1 MYVIISDNL
10 EGYSDHIHC
19 AVLVCETEEQAKK
32 ASALLLGW
40 ARRMCDHYRISGYRQ
55 RYEDIE
61 TPPCGVSADS
71 LQIPGVPSTSPD
83 FNNTISYFEIP
94 KWAE

>member
-10 EGYSDHIHC
+10 EGYSDHTHC
-19 AVLVCETEEQAKK
+19 AVLVCDTEEQAKK
-32 ASALLLGW
+32 ASELLLEW
-40 ARRMCDHYRISGYRQ
+40 VRRMCDHYRLNGYNK
-55 RYEDIE
+55 RYENIE

-71 LQIPGVPSTSPD
+71 LQYPGEPTDSKN
-83 FNNTISYFEIP
+83 FKNTISYFEIP